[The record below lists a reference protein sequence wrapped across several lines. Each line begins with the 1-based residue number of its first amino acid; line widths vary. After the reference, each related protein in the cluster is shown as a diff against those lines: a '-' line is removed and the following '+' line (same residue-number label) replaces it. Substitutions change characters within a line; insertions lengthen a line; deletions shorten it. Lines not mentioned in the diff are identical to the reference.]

1 VRNDLIIAQKDE
13 DLNQFEQLASNQDGT
28 GAQSFPQTDS
38 KSRANIS
45 GPGGIGGGAMM
56 GAATASSFKSA
67 QQNNSYNMNFSG
79 ANFFINTSTS
89 GFFREGG
96 GLLGNIDAMTTE
108 QLRER
113 LVVAETLM
121 KKLYNRNKDVE
132 LYHK

>member
-1 VRNDLIIAQKDE
+1 MRNDLIIAQKE
-13 DLNQFEQLASNQDGT
+13 EQLNQFEQENSNQDDAG
-28 GAQSFPQTDS
+28 GHAVPQTDS
-38 KSRANIS
+38 KLRPNIP
-45 GPGGIGGGAMM
+45 GPGEMGGGAMM
-56 GAATASSFKSA
+56 GAATASSFKT
-67 QQNNSYNMNFSG
+67 QQNNSYNMGFTG
-79 ANFFINTSTS
+79 ANFFANTSTS

-113 LVVAETLM
+113 LIVAETLM